1 MPYIREKTQESPE
14 PSGRA
19 WDKLDPSSRRRR
31 SSIIIDMDIPSFTLN
46 GTHQKTK
53 TSPIVLTATGIK
65 EGEEETNIFSR
76 KAGLGS
82 LMKSAK
88 QDVQVPD
95 FDMTAFF

>member
-1 MPYIREKTQESPE
+1 MPYIRENTRESPE

-19 WDKLDPSSRRRR
+19 WDKLDHPSRRRR
-31 SSIIIDMDIPSFTLN
+31 SSIIIDMDIPSPTLN

-53 TSPIVLTATGIK
+53 ALPIVPTAPGIK
-65 EGEEETNIFSR
+65 EEESDIFSR

>member
-1 MPYIREKTQESPE
+1 MPYIRENTRESPE

-19 WDKLDPSSRRRR
+19 WDKLDHSSRRRR
-31 SSIIIDMDIPSFTLN
+31 SSIMIDMDIPSPTLN
-46 GTHQKTK
+46 GIHQKTK
-53 TSPIVLTATGIK
+53 IPPIISTAPGIK
-65 EGEEETNIFSR
+65 EEEGERDIFSR